1 MSHRLTFVILH
12 LFLTGLIA
20 AQSSPKILFADQK
33 EVIFLLPGGKGHKT
47 VSLDSL
53 PTADQ
58 EAIAIWRES
67 PQGKKAKRPTLKKN
81 TPKTN
86 PPQKNKTKPKPDAEK
101 PLVYDPKASYRERQR
116 ALSSFF
122 KTIPN
127 NFTDPWPSLVKSP
140 EDTTV
145 EIVDQD
151 EETQRYTYH
160 SDHYEF
166 ICDVPLKKHL
176 VQRFA
181 VLFEGTRELCRVLPI
196 STKKAHLSGDT
207 FRHRILLFE
216 TRESYFKN
224 GGPPGSAGV
233 FMSGSRGNIVMVPLT
248 SLGVKKLGSSYTVD
262 YGESNKTLP
271 HELAHQLTDSFYYAP
286 GARGWFSEGLAEYV
300 AVTPYRSGKFL
311 VSKTLRAA
319 KEYATEYGRDGN
331 GGRALG
337 EKIKAPNLKSYM
349 LQDYSSFTA
358 NGNFN
363 YGLGLLIT
371 TYFFELENKGDRV
384 AITAF
389 LEALREGKK
398 GEEALEALLQGRS
411 YNELANDISKG
422 WKSRGIKIE
431 FAESSS

>member
-1 MSHRLTFVILH
+1 
-12 LFLTGLIA
+12 
-20 AQSSPKILFADQK
+20 
-33 EVIFLLPGGKGHKT
+33 
-47 VSLDSL
+47 
-53 PTADQ
+53 
-58 EAIAIWRES
+58 
-67 PQGKKAKRPTLKKN
+67 
-81 TPKTN
+81 
-86 PPQKNKTKPKPDAEK
+86 
-101 PLVYDPKASYRERQR
+101 
-116 ALSSFF
+116 
-122 KTIPN
+122 
-127 NFTDPWPSLVKSP
+127 
-140 EDTTV
+140 
-145 EIVDQD
+145 
-151 EETQRYTYH
+151 
-160 SDHYEF
+160 
-166 ICDVPLKKHL
+166 
-176 VQRFA
+176 
-181 VLFEGTRELCRVLPI
+181 
-196 STKKAHLSGDT
+196 
-207 FRHRILLFE
+207 
-216 TRESYFKN
+216 
-224 GGPPGSAGV
+224 
-233 FMSGSRGNIVMVPLT
+233 MVPLT